1 MERPAGDPALWWQ
14 RGVVYQ
20 IYPRSFAD
28 ASGDGVGDIPG
39 VIDRLNYLSD
49 TLGVEAIWLSP
60 FYRSPMRDFG
70 YDISDHTDVD
80 PLFGDL
86 GDFDRLVSEAHR
98 RGLKVIVDYVPNHT
112 SIDHRW
118 FIESRAARD
127 AGKRDWYFWRDP
139 RPDGSEPNNWISIFG
154 GPAWAFDER
163 TGQYYLHLFDES
175 MPDVNWREP
184 AARQAMLDV
193 IRFWLDRG
201 VDGFRID
208 VAHLIMKDPELRDNP
223 PNPVA
228 GRGDFHKALGDYDT
242 QLHVYDKAH
251 PDVHGVYRELRAI
264 VDGHDRARPRVTIGE
279 IHEYEWTTWASYYG
293 ETLDELH
300 MPFNFVLLNTEW
312 SAAGVRAA
320 VAGLEAALPE
330 GAWPNWVVGNHDE
343 PRVTSRMGARGARLA
358 MMLLLT
364 LRGTPTIYNGDEL
377 GLENIEVP
385 PELVRDPMELLRPG
399 RGLGRDPARG
409 PLPWRSGPGA
419 GFSSSP
425 EAEPWLPLPPD
436 AERLSVE
443 AQLGDPRS
451 MLSLTRRLLAVR
463 RASPALEEGG
473 YRELEETTEDCFCF
487 VREADGARVLVALN
501 FGDDGRTLD
510 LGALGSGRIAVSTGM
525 DCEGEADLAR
535 LSLGA
540 REGLVVELGA

>member
-28 ASGDGVGDIPG
+28 ASGDGVGDLPG
-39 VIDRLNYLSD
+39 VIDRLDYLSD

-118 FIESRAARD
+118 FVESRAARD

-154 GPAWAFDER
+154 GPAWALDER

-184 AARQAMLDV
+184 AARRAMLDV

-208 VAHLIMKDPELRDNP
+208 VAHLIMKDPQLRDNP
-223 PNPVA
+223 PNPHA

-251 PDVHGVYRELRAI
+251 PDVHGVYRELREM
-264 VDGHDRARPRVTIGE
+264 VDGHDRSRARVTIGE
-279 IHEYEWTTWASYYG
+279 IHEYDWTTWASYYG

-312 SAAGVRAA
+312 TAAGVRAA

-330 GAWPNWVVGNHDE
+330 GAWANWVVGNHDE
-343 PRVTSRMGARGARLA
+343 PRVATRMGACGARLA

-377 GLENIEVP
+377 GLENVEVP
-385 PELVRDPMELLRPG
+385 PGLVRDPMELLRPG
-399 RGLGRDPARG
+399 LGLGRDPARG
-409 PLPWRSGPGA
+409 PLPWTSGPGA

-425 EAEPWLPLPPD
+425 EAEPWLPLPAG

-443 AQLGDPRS
+443 AQLRDPRS

-463 RASPALEEGG
+463 RTSPALEVGA
-473 YRELEETTEDCFCF
+473 YRELEDTTEDCFCF
-487 VREADGARVLVALN
+487 VREEGGARVLVALN
-501 FGDDGRTLD
+501 FGGGGRTLD
-510 LGALGSGRIAVSTGM
+510 LRALGSGAIAVSTGM
-525 DCEGEADLAR
+525 DRDGAADLTR
-535 LSLGA
+535 LSLSA
-540 REGLVVELGA
+540 QEGLVVELGA